1 MNLRDNPL
9 DSKETKRYDDIFI
22 EKMATFGM
30 FMLEC
35 VWGGIRMIAIAMV
48 MICGLALFIT
58 ALLGTPMFAVM
69 AFEAGYYVLGGGLV
83 VLTLIFYGMGF
94 NAK

>member
-22 EKMATFGM
+22 EKMATFTLFVM
-30 FMLEC
+30 DCL
-35 VWGGIRMIAIAMV
+35 WGGIKMMAITLV

-69 AFEAGYYVLGGGLV
+69 AFEAGYYVLCGGLV
-83 VLTLIFYGMGF
+83 ILTLIFYGMGF
-94 NAK
+94 RDA